1 MLFSFLFRLMIVI
14 IVVKSIITNINT
26 YKMLDKPIL
35 TFKYSN
41 ANKIFSIALSLLLL
55 VLGID
60 YLFNTDLSIIVVMN
74 SIIAAVFCI
83 YLLFL
88 SLIENKITDKGISL
102 NNFGVYLWK
111 NIESVEYNNN
121 HMIIYYKVKVPI
133 IKPIKSFHVKIPSEN
148 ADEILAAVE
157 ENLNRKA
164 YTEKAD

>member
-102 NNFGVYLWK
+102 NNFGVYL
-111 NIESVEYNNN
+111 
-121 HMIIYYKVKVPI
+121 
-133 IKPIKSFHVKIPSEN
+133 
-148 ADEILAAVE
+148 
-157 ENLNRKA
+157 
-164 YTEKAD
+164 